1 MTQAE
6 LSRHV
11 RGIVKALQAAGLTV
25 TGAKVT
31 FAQGTPVIEVS
42 TAESITTAAS
52 AQGGVNVQDFQE
64 ALRGRH
70 AARRP

>member
-11 RGIVKALQAAGLTV
+11 RALVTSLQKSGLTV

-31 FAQGTPVIEVS
+31 FQQGTPVIEVS
-42 TAESITTAAS
+42 TAESVAAAGS
-52 AQGGVNVQDFQE
+52 QPEMPNVQELKD
-64 ALRGRH
+64 RIGRAH
-70 AARRP
+70 ARRS

>member
-11 RGIVKALQAAGLTV
+11 RALVTSLQKSGLVV

-31 FAQGTPVIEVS
+31 FQQGAPVIEVS
-42 TAESITTAAS
+42 TTESAPSAP
-52 AQGGVNVQDFQE
+52 AQGGVNVEDFQK

-70 AARRP
+70 AARRA